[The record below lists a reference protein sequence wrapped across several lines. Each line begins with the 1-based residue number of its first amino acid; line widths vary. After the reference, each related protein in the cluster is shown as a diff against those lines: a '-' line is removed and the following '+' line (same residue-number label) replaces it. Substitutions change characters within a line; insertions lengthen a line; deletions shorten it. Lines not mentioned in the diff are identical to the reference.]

1 MFDGVGDGAEEGCDF
16 LVANEVEDFLAALF
30 TFENTRLAKLGEMTA
45 DNGKIDGQT
54 AGDLADGGRP
64 TTDGQPRQQSHPI
77 RITQSLEKRCRNAV
91 FKPIRAAGFERNA
104 FGGGDRDSGFLA
116 HLRNYAIVIVEVK
129 RVVGKFLKLA

>member
-30 TFENTRLAKLGEMTA
+30 TFENARLAKLGEMTA

-77 RITQSLEKRCRNAV
+77 RITQSLEKRGGNAV
-91 FKPIRAAGFERNA
+91 FQPIRAAGIKGDA
-104 FGGGDRDSGFLA
+104 FG
-116 HLRNYAIVIVEVK
+116 
-129 RVVGKFLKLA
+129 